1 MIGEAR
7 DGVGNR
13 ARLGAIVAVMASSW
27 ILKPGAIFAKDYRV
41 VRPLAQ
47 GGMGAVYVVEQIATG
62 HQRALK
68 VMHPQVVDDEKS
80 RERFAQEAR
89 VGAQIRSAHVVEVT
103 AAGVDAESGTPWLAM
118 ELLEGDDLRA
128 MMKRRGPIPAAEVA
142 EIFEQIGDALGHAHA
157 AGIVH
162 RDLKPENIFISVS
175 RLRGVPFVAKVL
187 DFGIAKIVSEHKT
200 AATVTTVIGSPLWM
214 APEQSNRG
222 AHIAPSTD
230 VWALGLIAFALLTGR
245 NYWQSANSP
254 DDKFNL
260 QSLFVEIMVHPLD
273 PATARAAVV
282 GSAVVPPSGFDDWF
296 AHCVVRDPN
305 GRFRDAREAVTALA
319 AVLTAAPGRL
329 APTAMP
335 APLVAQP
342 TGPILGAAPFAET
355 IAGVSLATPS
365 VPAALSQSIHP
376 TVSVAPPARARMYLV
391 AGAVFLGVAGVAF
404 ALRSRTHEAPAIAP
418 ATAPTPPAPPAVV
431 TAQPSAVTARPS
443 VVTAQP
449 SVVTAQP
456 SVVTAPAPVDATPPI
471 VDATPPPVDATE
483 PVVAPAERPGR
494 RDRHHGPSV
503 ADAGRAPA
511 PTPAPAPAVD
521 AGRAPAAAVPVR
533 PSRDSVASA
542 MRGVASAARACGGT
556 GRVFVN
562 ATFASDGHVTAAS
575 VEGPYAATAVGNC
588 IVRAMRAATVPPFAQ
603 PTVDVVNPV
612 TLGGDGAP

>member
-1 MIGEAR
+1 
-7 DGVGNR
+7 
-13 ARLGAIVAVMASSW
+13 MASSW
-27 ILKPGAIFAKDYRV
+27 ILKPGAIFARDFRV

-47 GGMGAVYVVEQIATG
+47 GGMGAVYVVEQLATG

-103 AAGVDAESGTPWLAM
+103 AAGVDDETGTPWLAM
-118 ELLEGDDLRA
+118 ELLEGEDLRA
-128 MMKRRGPIPAAEVA
+128 MMKRRGPIPAAEAA
-142 EIFEQIGDALGHAHA
+142 EIFEQIGDALGHAHD

-230 VWALGLIAFALLTGR
+230 VWALGLIAFAMLTGR

-254 DDKFNL
+254 DEKFNL
-260 QSLFVEIMVHPLD
+260 QGLFVEIMVHPLD
-273 PATARAAVV
+273 PAAERAAAV

-296 AHCVVRDPN
+296 ARCVVRDPSK
-305 GRFRDAREAVTALA
+305 RFRDAREAVAALV
-319 AVLTAAPGRL
+319 AVLTVAPGRL

-335 APLVAQP
+335 APLVTQP
-342 TGPILGAAPFAET
+342 MAPAVGAMPFAET
-355 IAGVSLATPS
+355 IVGVSLATPS
-365 VPAALSQSIHP
+365 VLAAPSQVVHP
-376 TVSVAPPARARMYLV
+376 TASAEHSARSRTYIV
-391 AGAVFLGVAGVAF
+391 AGVAAAVFLGVAGVAF
-404 ALRSRTHEAPAIAP
+404 ALRSRAHETPLIAP
-418 ATAPTPPAPPAVV
+418 AAAPTPPATPTVAPAQPSVV
-431 TAQPSAVTARPS
+431 TAEPS

-449 SVVTAQP
+449 SVGIAQP
-456 SVVTAPAPVDATPPI
+456 SVDATQP
-471 VDATPPPVDATE
+471 TVDATE
-483 PVVAPAERPGR
+483 PVVAPTERAGR
-494 RDRHHGPSV
+494 RDRHHAQATVDAGSAPASARPSV
-503 ADAGRAPA
+503 
-511 PTPAPAPAVD
+511 VD
-521 AGRAPAAAVPVR
+521 AGRAPAAALPNR

-542 MRGVASAARACGGT
+542 MRGVASASRACGGT

-603 PTVDVVNPV
+603 PTIDVVSPI
-612 TLGGDGAP
+612 TLGGDGSP